1 MPQPVRKPDPA
12 RDAAQPVLTAG
23 IPAWAWVLWMLP
35 LGLWL
40 ALMAAMPNADLFRAI
55 NHTTSMAPDEIWVI
69 FNFLGNGWSLFAIV
83 SPVLV
88 FAPRVM
94 LSGICAGAIA
104 GLMSRSLKMIFEL
117 PRPAGVL
124 DPASFHIIGKP
135 LTAMAMP
142 SGHTLTAFA
151 IATAFFFSIKPG
163 RRGAFA
169 WLFALAAAAGLARI
183 AVGAHWPSD
192 VMAGCAVGLFS
203 GVAGAWVAA
212 RAPAQLVLAQSWL
225 MRVLAAGALLCA
237 YVLATSEIDFPGARA
252 FQPVGIVVVAV
263 TLILFGRQTL
273 RARQP

>member
-1 MPQPVRKPDPA
+1 MPPLVRKPDQV
-12 RDAAQPVLTAG
+12 RRAAQSASPAG
-23 IPAWAWVLWMLP
+23 IPAWAWTLWILP

-55 NHTTSMAPDEIWVI
+55 NHMAAKAPDDVWVV
-69 FNFLGNGWSLFAIV
+69 FNFLGNGWSLFALV

-104 GLMSRSLKMIFEL
+104 GLLSRSLKMIFEL

-135 LTAMAMP
+135 LTAMSMP

-151 IATAFFFSIKPG
+151 IATAFFFSIRPG
-163 RRGAFA
+163 QRGAFA
-169 WLFALAAAAGLARI
+169 WLFVLAAAAGLARV

-192 VMAGCAVGLFS
+192 VMAGCAIGLFS
-203 GVAGAWVAA
+203 GVAGASIAA
-212 RAPAQLVLAQSWL
+212 RAPARMLLAQSWL
-225 MRVLAAGALLCA
+225 MRLLAAGAILCA
-237 YVLATSEIDFPGARA
+237 YMLATTEIDFPNARA
-252 FQPVGIVVVAV
+252 YQPAGIVVVAV
-263 TLILFGRQTL
+263 TLVLFARQTL

>member
-1 MPQPVRKPDPA
+1 MPQPVQKPDPA
-12 RDAAQPVLTAG
+12 RDAAQPVPTAV
-23 IPAWAWVLWMLP
+23 IPAWAWALWILP
-35 LGLWL
+35 LGMWL
-40 ALMAAMPNADLFRAI
+40 ALMAAMPNAELFRVI
-55 NHTTSMAPDEIWVI
+55 NHTTSQAPDDIWVI

-94 LSGICAGAIA
+94 LSGLCAGAIA
-104 GLMSRSLKMIFEL
+104 GLLSRSLKMIFEL
-117 PRPAGVL
+117 PRPAGLL
-124 DPASFHIIGKP
+124 DPASFHIVGKQ

-142 SGHTLTAFA
+142 SGHALTAFA

-169 WLFALAAAAGLARI
+169 WLFALAAAAGLARV

-192 VMAGCAVGLFS
+192 VMAGCAIGLFS
-203 GVAGAWVAA
+203 GVAGAWIAA
-212 RAPAQLVLAQSWL
+212 HAPEKLLLAQSWL

-237 YVLATSEIDFPGARA
+237 YMLATSEIDFPNAGVY
-252 FQPVGIVVVAV
+252 QPVGIVVVVV